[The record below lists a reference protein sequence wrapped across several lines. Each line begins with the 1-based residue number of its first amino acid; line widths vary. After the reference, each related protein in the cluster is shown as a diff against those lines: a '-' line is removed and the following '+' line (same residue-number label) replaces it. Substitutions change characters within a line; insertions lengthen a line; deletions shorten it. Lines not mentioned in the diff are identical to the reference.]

1 MVGAGIHV
9 VAHAQLGEV
18 RAVVECLVLY
28 LEVNPVEGM
37 FCTCH
42 TVGEVE

>member
-9 VAHAQLGEV
+9 VAHAQFGEV
-18 RAVVECLVLY
+18 WAVVECLVLY